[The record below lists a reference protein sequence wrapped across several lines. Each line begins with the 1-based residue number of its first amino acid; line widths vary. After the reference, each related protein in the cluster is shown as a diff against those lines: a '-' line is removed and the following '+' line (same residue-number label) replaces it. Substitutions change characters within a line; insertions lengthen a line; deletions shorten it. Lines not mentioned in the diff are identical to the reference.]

1 MLCLLGGV
9 QPNFFQ
15 TDCTSAP
22 GFQTWS
28 RRTLLVARLWWA
40 VSVGWVLLMAVT
52 RIKNT
57 NFIFDAIG
65 KKFVFFSKTSQAS
78 ARFLAAATASF
89 G

>member
-1 MLCLLGGV
+1 MPCLLGGV

-28 RRTLLVARLWWA
+28 RRTLLAARLWWA

-65 KKFVFFSKTSQAS
+65 KKFVFFSKTSQS
-78 ARFLAAATASF
+78 IARSLTAAIASF

>member
-28 RRTLLVARLWWA
+28 RRTLLAARLWWA

-65 KKFVFFSKTSQAS
+65 KKFVFFSKTSQS
-78 ARFLAAATASF
+78 ISRSLTAAIASF